1 MASAARYGT
10 ELSILVVDD
19 GHGFSQWVSDLLS
32 MMNVKLTAA
41 ASTEETL
48 RLIKEDMPNLL
59 IVDPTLAGREGY
71 DLVRKVRGMPEAARL
86 PIVVVSGLVR
96 EGDLRAALEAGASAF
111 LPKPFDLFDLQR
123 AVRPFLGDWLTWS
136 APRPMEVIVSSL

>member
-1 MASAARYGT
+1 MTSAAHFAT

-19 GHGFSQWVSDLLS
+19 GQGFSQWVSDLLG
-32 MMNVKLTAA
+32 MMNVKLTTAC
-41 ASTEETL
+41 STEETL

-59 IVDPTLAGREGY
+59 IVDPTLGGRGGY
-71 DLVRKVRGMPEAARL
+71 DLVRKVRGMPDATRL

-136 APRPMEVIVSSL
+136 APRRAEVMVTTL

>member
-1 MASAARYGT
+1 MATSAHFST

-19 GHGFSQWVSDLLS
+19 GQGFSQWVSDLLS
-32 MMNVKLTAA
+32 MMNVRLTTACSA
-41 ASTEETL
+41 EDTL
-48 RLIKEDMPNLL
+48 RLIKQEIPNLL

-71 DLVRKVRGMPEAARL
+71 DLVRMVRSVPEAARL

-136 APRPMEVIVSSL
+136 PPRPAEVMVSAL